1 MKNFIQDG
9 KTITVTLAAAILSGA
24 AMLIGAL
31 VGVACTDGAIGDK
44 VAFNLEGVYTLPKA
58 VGAVSQGAILYW
70 DDTAKVVTTSSAS
83 GANFK
88 IGHAFAAALSG
99 DATLPVK
106 LSR

>member
-9 KTITVTLAAAILSGA
+9 RTITVTLAAAILSGA

-31 VGVACTDGAIGDK
+31 VGVAVTDGAIGDK

-58 VGAVSQGAILYW
+58 AVAISLGVVLYW

-88 IGHAFAAALSG
+88 VGHAFTAQLSG
-99 DATLPVK
+99 DATVQVK